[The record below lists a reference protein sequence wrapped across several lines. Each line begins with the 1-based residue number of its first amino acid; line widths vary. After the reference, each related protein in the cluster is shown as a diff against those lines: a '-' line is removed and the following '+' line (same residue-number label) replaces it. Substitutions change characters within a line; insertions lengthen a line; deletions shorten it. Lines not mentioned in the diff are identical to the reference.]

1 VRRSYSYFTVA
12 LLTLIAVCGDA
23 QDTTGKSGSG
33 ELEKTLRQMDT
44 AATNFRSTEADLVW
58 EQYQKVV
65 NEKDTQKGK
74 VYFRKVG
81 KDTQMMVDI
90 SDPDQKYVLYSD
102 GKLQVYQPK
111 MEQVTVYTPGKS
123 KTDVES
129 FLVLGF
135 GGGGHDLQKSFDVTY
150 GGSETIGGI
159 QTVKLNL
166 VPRSPKVKGMFDH
179 IVLWVDPTRGVSVQ
193 QQFFEPSGDY
203 RLNHYSDIQMN
214 QKLPDNA
221 FKLKTTGKTKFVS
234 PQG

>member
-1 VRRSYSYFTVA
+1 MLITGVA
-12 LLTLIAVCGDA
+12 IAAAG
-23 QDTTGKSGSG
+23 QTSGQADSG
-33 ELEKTLRQMDT
+33 GLEKTLRAMDT
-44 AATNFRSTEADLVW
+44 AAANFRSTEATLVW

-74 VYFRKVG
+74 VYFRRAG
-81 KDTQMMVDI
+81 KETQMMVDI
-90 SDPDQKYVLYSD
+90 SDPDQKYVLYAD
-102 GKLQVYQPK
+102 GRLQVYQPK

-123 KTDVES
+123 KADVES

-135 GGGGHDLQKSFDVTY
+135 GGGGHDLQKSFNVTY
-150 GGSETIGGI
+150 AGTETIDGVE
-159 QTVKLNL
+159 TAKLDL
-166 VPRSPKVKGMFDH
+166 APKSARVKGMFDH
-179 IVLWVDPTRGVSVQ
+179 ITLWVDPARGVSVQ

-203 RLNHYSDIQMN
+203 RLNRYSDIQIN